1 MLTRRERRVGSTK
14 AQVLEVSD
22 ALRASVDRLLGPSG
36 EDVGLDQVVPG
47 RPDAFL
53 VADLRRQLERAVQV
67 TDAVVVPSEMT
78 LQRSGHVQGVAE
90 LGRPADLASRSEGV
104 VGEGQCLQIAQ
115 FERRLVGDAAQ
126 PSEGGQGD
134 ARVDAAAQCLGRRR

>member
-1 MLTRRERRVGSTK
+1 M
-14 AQVLEVSD
+14 SD
-22 ALRASVDRLLGPSG
+22 ALARQCRRLLGPSG

-53 VADLRRQLERAVQV
+53 VADLGRQLERAVQV

-90 LGRPADLASRSEGV
+90 LGRPADLASRSERV
-104 VGEGQCLQIAQ
+104 VGEGECLQIAQ
-115 FERRLVGDAAQ
+115 FERRLVGDAARA
-126 PSEGGQGD
+126 G
-134 ARVDAAAQCLGRRR
+134 